1 MLSQPSTARSSYSE
15 SIFTTIMATVDRG
28 WAWLVCL
35 GAFIIMLLETG
46 MVKALGVL
54 LPVLRQQFGTK
65 TWVIGLIISL
75 VPGIGVVIC
84 K

>member
-1 MLSQPSTARSSYSE
+1 
-15 SIFTTIMATVDRG
+15 MATVDRG

-35 GAFIIMLLETG
+35 AAFTIMLLETG